1 MLSSSVIHQALKD
14 QGVSHVVGL
23 SDNICRMLFQS
34 LEADDEMEV
43 IPVSR
48 EGEAFAIAAGLHVG
62 GQKPVV
68 LIQNTGLLE
77 SGDAFR
83 GCSWNMKI
91 PQVMLIGY
99 RGFKTLDLEKKDSV
113 AEFTEPTMK
122 AWRIPYKI
130 MVEDEDVS
138 MIERAFKLAESTSMP
153 AAVLIAETTT

>member
-62 GQKPVV
+62 GQKPVL

-83 GCSWNMKI
+83 GCSWNMKV

-122 AWRIPYKI
+122 AWRIPYKV

-138 MIERAFKLAESTSMP
+138 MIESAFKLAESTSMP

>member
-83 GCSWNMKI
+83 GCSWNMKV

>member
-1 MLSSSVIHQALKD
+1 LKD

>member
-122 AWRIPYKI
+122 AWRIPYKV